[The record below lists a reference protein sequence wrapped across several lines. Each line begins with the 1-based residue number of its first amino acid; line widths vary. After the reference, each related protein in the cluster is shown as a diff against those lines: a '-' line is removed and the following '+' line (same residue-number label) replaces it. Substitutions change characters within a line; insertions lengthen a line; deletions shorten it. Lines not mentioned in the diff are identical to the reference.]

1 MSKQE
6 GMKFDSIKPRAY
18 LLPPKALLEVS
29 KVLTVGAEKYDEE
42 NWRKLDNLQNRY
54 TGAALRHLFAHMDGE
69 ELDPETNLSHI
80 AHAVCC
86 LLFKLEV
93 ELEKTKKESGGGSVR
108 FHHRQ
113 SDQTTKPQY
122 FGETYNQEG
131 SVRSFKDIV
140 QYSTSSDDNRGVQ

>member
-29 KVLTVGAEKYDEE
+29 KVLTVGAEKFDEE
-42 NWRKLDNLQNRY
+42 NWRKLDNHQNRY

-80 AHAVCC
+80 AHRPATFYTPWAVTDAWAIG
-86 LLFKLEV
+86 FM
-93 ELEKTKKESGGGSVR
+93 
-108 FHHRQ
+108 
-113 SDQTTKPQY
+113 
-122 FGETYNQEG
+122 
-131 SVRSFKDIV
+131 
-140 QYSTSSDDNRGVQ
+140 

>member
-1 MSKQE
+1 
-6 GMKFDSIKPRAY
+6 
-18 LLPPKALLEVS
+18 
-29 KVLTVGAEKYDEE
+29 
-42 NWRKLDNLQNRY
+42 
-54 TGAALRHLFAHMDGE
+54 MDGE

-122 FGETYNQEG
+122 FGETYNEEG

>member
-1 MSKQE
+1 MRKQE

-29 KVLTVGAEKYDEE
+29 KVLTIGAEKYNEE

-69 ELDPETNLSHI
+69 ELDPETNLSHL
-80 AHAVCC
+80 AHALCC
-86 LLFKLEV
+86 LLFKLEI
-93 ELEKTKKESGGGSVR
+93 EIETNQEEGGRRPDRVQ
-108 FHHRQ
+108 HRQ
-113 SDQTTKPQY
+113 SNQATKPQY

-140 QYSTSSDDNRGVQ
+140 QYSTSSEHNREP